1 MSSLNPSALFI
12 ARPIGTS
19 LLAAAVMIA
28 GLVAYAFLPVA
39 SLPSIEFPTVVVSAS
54 RPGADPETMASSV
67 AAPLERALGSIAGVS
82 EITSTSALGSSNV
95 IIQFDLNR
103 KIESA
108 ARDVQA
114 ALNAAATNLPSDL
127 PAFPRMRKFNPAS
140 RPVLIL
146 AMTSNNL
153 PSSALY
159 DVADTLV
166 AQRIAQVRGVGEVT
180 VSGAEQPAIRVR
192 ADPAR
197 LAAMGIALDD
207 IRTAIVNA
215 SVTSP
220 LGAFDSEGRAET
232 LGMAGQLETSEEY
245 ARIPIRSQNGRMV
258 LVGDVATVTPGVRN
272 SRTAGWY
279 NGQPAVIINVT
290 KEATANIIDTIEGVK
305 EVLPE
310 LRKWMPAGVNFSI
323 MSDRSTTIRASI
335 LDLQMTL
342 AISIGLVMMVVFLFL
357 RRVSSTAAAAVAV
370 PLSLAGTFGAMWF
383 CGFSVDNLSL
393 MAITVAVGF
402 VVDDAIVMIENIHRN
417 MEAGMGRLQAA
428 LAGTGQI
435 GFTIVSI
442 SLSLIAAFIPLLFMG
457 GIPGRLFREFSLT
470 LTFAIIV
477 SMIVSLTVTPMLC
490 AHTMPPV
497 HGQRGRIDQAMEDFF
512 AWILRAYER
521 SLRFALG
528 YPITGLLIFLAVIVL
543 TVDLYRTTPKGWF
556 AQDDTGLLAGWTSAS
571 DDSSFEATLALQQR
585 VTDIIRADPAVE
597 AVASFIG
604 TGSSVSSG
612 RMNISVR
619 TSGPNSASS
628 QAVIARLRPQLARVV
643 GMQTFLV
650 AQQDVRMG
658 GRQGRSTYQFTLWS
672 SDLSGLDR
680 AAEQVLEKLRRTP
693 QLVDVES
700 DRDDGGLQANIVVDR
715 TAASRLG
722 VNIQSI
728 TAALSNAFSQRQIA
742 TIYTERNQYKVIL
755 EVTPTRQRDPTDITG
770 IYVPGANNTQ
780 VPLSAVASIQR
791 GETALSVNHQGPFP
805 AITITYDLASGI
817 TLDEGTRVL
826 RQAVADLH
834 LPDTITA
841 DFAGDAKA
849 FRENQQSQIWLIVA
863 ALICVYIVLG
873 ILYESLIHPLT
884 IISTLPSAGL
894 GALLALNVTKTE
906 LSLVAFIA
914 IIMLIGIVKKNGI
927 MMVDFAIAARR
938 ARDLTPA
945 EAVIEACRERFRPI
959 LMTTMAAML
968 GALPLALGHGPGS
981 ELRRPLGIA
990 IVGGLLVSQLLT
1002 LYSTPLIYMLMSRFE
1017 RGNRESLLQKAALS
1031 DRPAT

>member
-1 MSSLNPSALFI
+1 
-12 ARPIGTS
+12 
-19 LLAAAVMIA
+19 
-28 GLVAYAFLPVA
+28 
-39 SLPSIEFPTVVVSAS
+39 
-54 RPGADPETMASSV
+54 
-67 AAPLERALGSIAGVS
+67 
-82 EITSTSALGSSNV
+82 
-95 IIQFDLNR
+95 
-103 KIESA
+103 
-108 ARDVQA
+108 
-114 ALNAAATNLPSDL
+114 
-127 PAFPRMRKFNPAS
+127 MRKFNPAS

-232 LGMAGQLETSEEY
+232 LGMAGQLETSDEY

-442 SLSLIAAFIPLLFMG
+442 SVSLIAAFIPLLFMG

-672 SDLSGLDR
+672 SDLPALDR

-755 EVTPTRQRDPTDITG
+755 EVTPTRQRDPSDITG

-805 AITITYDLASGI
+805 AITIT
-817 TLDEGTRVL
+817 
-826 RQAVADLH
+826 
-834 LPDTITA
+834 
-841 DFAGDAKA
+841 
-849 FRENQQSQIWLIVA
+849 
-863 ALICVYIVLG
+863 
-873 ILYESLIHPLT
+873 
-884 IISTLPSAGL
+884 
-894 GALLALNVTKTE
+894 
-906 LSLVAFIA
+906 
-914 IIMLIGIVKKNGI
+914 
-927 MMVDFAIAARR
+927 
-938 ARDLTPA
+938 
-945 EAVIEACRERFRPI
+945 
-959 LMTTMAAML
+959 
-968 GALPLALGHGPGS
+968 
-981 ELRRPLGIA
+981 
-990 IVGGLLVSQLLT
+990 
-1002 LYSTPLIYMLMSRFE
+1002 
-1017 RGNRESLLQKAALS
+1017 
-1031 DRPAT
+1031 